1 MKLGLY
7 SDGFGHLPLADCLN
21 FCRERALEC
30 IELGTG
36 NWSEAPHMELAA
48 LLASSGRRDE
58 LLGAITERGLTVS
71 ALNCSGN
78 PLHPGADGAAH
89 RKVIADSIALASQ
102 LGVGRIVTM
111 SGCPG
116 GPGDSH
122 ANWIVTSWPP
132 ETSEILAWQWR
143 EQVIPYWVELAAMA
157 RDHGVKLCLEMHGV
171 QCVYNIETFE
181 RLREATG
188 EGVGINFDP
197 SHLLWM
203 GADPIAA
210 VRRLG
215 GSIFHAHAKDTR
227 LEAAASINSR
237 LDTKRV
243 MPVEGRS
250 WNFVAVG
257 RGQDALFWRTLIEAL
272 RSVGYDDVLSI
283 ENEDYALSAPEAID
297 ASIACLREVLT
308 P

>member
-7 SDGFGHLPLADCLN
+7 SDGLGHLPLEACLD
-21 FCRERALEC
+21 FCHERSLEC

-36 NWSEAPHMELAA
+36 NWSQAPHVDLAS
-48 LLASSGRRDE
+48 LLASSSRRDE
-58 LLGAITERGLTVS
+58 LLGAIAEHGLTIS

-78 PLHPGADGAAH
+78 PLHPGAAGEAH
-89 RKVIADSIALASQ
+89 RKVIADSIVLASQ
-102 LGVGRIVTM
+102 MGIGRIVTM

-116 GPGDSH
+116 GPGDNH
-122 ANWIVTSWPP
+122 VNWIVTSWPP
-132 ETSEILAWQWR
+132 ETGEILTWQWR

-157 RDHGVKLCLEMHGV
+157 RDHGVRLCLEMHGV
-171 QCVYNIETFE
+171 QCVYNVETFE
-181 RLREATG
+181 RLRAETG
-188 EGVGINFDP
+188 DGVGINFDP

-210 VRRLG
+210 AERLG
-215 GSIFHAHAKDTR
+215 SNIFHAHAKDAR
-227 LEAAASINSR
+227 LEGAAAINSR
-237 LDTKRV
+237 LDAKPV

-257 RGQDALFWRTLIEAL
+257 RGQDASFWRALVETLRGA
-272 RSVGYDDVLSI
+272 GYEDVLSI
-283 ENEDYALSAPEAID
+283 ENEDYALAAADAID
-297 ASIACLREVLT
+297 ASIACLRGALA

>member
-7 SDGFGHLPLADCLN
+7 SDGLGQLPLVDCLD
-21 FCRERALEC
+21 FCRQRALQC

-36 NWSEAPHMELAA
+36 NWSEAPHIALAS
-48 LLASSGRRDE
+48 LLASTSRRDE
-58 LLGAITERGLTVS
+58 LLGSIAARGLTIS

-78 PLHPGADGAAH
+78 PLHPGAVGEQH
-89 RKVIADSIALASQ
+89 RKTIADSIVLAAR

-132 ETSEILAWQWR
+132 ETRDILAWQWR

-157 RDHGVKLCLEMHGV
+157 RDHGVRLCLEMHGT
-171 QCVYNIETFE
+171 QCVYNVETFD

-210 VRRLG
+210 VERLA

-227 LEAAASINSR
+227 LEAMAAINSR
-237 LDTKRV
+237 LDAKPV

-257 RGQDALFWRTLIEAL
+257 RGQDASFWRALIAAL
-272 RSVGYDDVLSI
+272 RRAGYDDVLSI
-283 ENEDYALSAPEAID
+283 ENEDYALSAADAID
-297 ASIACLREVLT
+297 ASIACLRGAIAA
-308 P
+308 

>member
-7 SDGFGHLPLADCLN
+7 SDGLGQLPLADCLD
-21 FCRERALEC
+21 FCRQRALQC

-36 NWSEAPHMELAA
+36 NWSEAPHIELAS
-48 LLASSGRRDE
+48 LLASASRRDE
-58 LLGAITERGLTVS
+58 LLGSIAARGLTIS

-78 PLHPGADGAAH
+78 PLHPGAVGEQH
-89 RKVIADSIALASQ
+89 RKTIADSIVLAAR

-132 ETSEILAWQWR
+132 ETRDILAWQWR

-157 RDHGVKLCLEMHGV
+157 RDHGVRLCLEMHGT
-171 QCVYNIETFE
+171 QCVYNVETFD

-210 VRRLG
+210 VERLA

-227 LEAAASINSR
+227 LEAMAAINSR
-237 LDTKRV
+237 LDAKPV

-257 RGQDALFWRTLIEAL
+257 RGQDASFWRALIAAL
-272 RSVGYDDVLSI
+272 RRAGYDDVLSI
-283 ENEDYALSAPEAID
+283 ENEDYALSAADAID
-297 ASIACLREVLT
+297 ASIACLRGAIAA
-308 P
+308 